1 VTPPATG
8 PTAVDPATWWAV
20 DSYRQGGHTVAE
32 AIAFMSYLDDEGAEQ
47 ARRRRAP
54 SVNVAS
60 PDLGRWRRRGGL
72 RGWLKG
78 W

>member
-1 VTPPATG
+1 MTPPATG
-8 PTAVDPATWWAV
+8 PTAADPAVWWQL
-20 DSYRQGGHTVAE
+20 DSYRHGGHTHSDVL
-32 AIAFMSYLDDEGAEQ
+32 AFGAYVDDEQAEQ
-47 ARRRRAP
+47 ARVRRAP
-54 SVNVAS
+54 AVNVAS